1 MKKWLWLLA
10 LILAKVSF
18 GQKMVLEKSYVSFF
32 SKAAIEDIK
41 AENTKS
47 VSLFN
52 ISTNEIVFSIPIKD
66 FKFDKAL
73 MKEHFNEKYL
83 ESEKFP
89 KATFSGN
96 VSGFRKEIK
105 GDQSVIAKGK
115 MTIHGVTNEIDV
127 PGTMSTEGEKAT
139 IKAVFKIKLADYNIK
154 IPQLLWK
161 NIAEQVEVKIEFFY
175 KTQ

>member
-1 MKKWLWLLA
+1 MQKWLWFLPFLFVQA
-10 LILAKVSF
+10 VL
-18 GQKMVLEKSYVSFF
+18 GQKMILEKSYVSFF

-41 AENTKS
+41 AENTES

-105 GDQSVIAKGK
+105 GDQSVVAKGK

-127 PGTMSTEGEKAT
+127 PGSISKDGEKAT
-139 IKAVFKIKLADYNIK
+139 IKAIFKIKLADYKVK

-161 NIAEQVEVKIEFFY
+161 NIADQVEVKIEFSY
-175 KTQ
+175 KPL